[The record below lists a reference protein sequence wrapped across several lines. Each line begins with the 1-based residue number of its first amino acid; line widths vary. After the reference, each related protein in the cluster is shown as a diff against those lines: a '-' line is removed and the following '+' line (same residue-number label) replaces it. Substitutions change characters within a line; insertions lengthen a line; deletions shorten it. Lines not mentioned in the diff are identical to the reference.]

1 MNAFIDSDILIRHL
15 RGKVPATDFLR
26 NIRRSGEYQLCLGA
40 MQRAE
45 ILFFMRN
52 NEKDLTLSLL
62 SFFRTVSVTQEIV
75 DQAGVLFRKF
85 NPSHGIDPNDAILA
99 ATTIIEGGQL
109 FTLNMKHY
117 PMPDVVVRKAW

>member
-1 MNAFIDSDILIRHL
+1 
-15 RGKVPATDFLR
+15 
-26 NIRRSGEYQLCLGA
+26 
-40 MQRAE
+40 
-45 ILFFMRN
+45 MRN

-75 DQAGVLFRKF
+75 DQAGILFRKF